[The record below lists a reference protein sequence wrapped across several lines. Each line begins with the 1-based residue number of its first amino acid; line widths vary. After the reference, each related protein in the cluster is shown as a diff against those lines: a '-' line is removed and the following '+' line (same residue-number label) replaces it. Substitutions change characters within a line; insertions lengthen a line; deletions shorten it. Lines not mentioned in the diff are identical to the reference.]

1 MSKEKENKYNTS
13 ANPPSGGEGAKD
25 STSKAPPLAN
35 GGKGSSATV
44 TGKAFDWQ
52 LLKRI
57 MHYVKPYTSV
67 FVIAAFLTIFLA
79 VIALFQPILIQR
91 TLDKYILAND
101 YHGLVFMVEL
111 MIGQLVV
118 QTIAQY
124 YQTYLT
130 NSLGQ
135 SVIRD
140 LRKDVFNHITS
151 LRLKYFDRTPIGML
165 ITRTVSDLETIAD
178 IFSEGLISIMG
189 DMLLVFAV
197 IGYMLWQDWKLALI
211 TLIPMPFLF
220 ASTYVFKEAIK
231 SSFQEV
237 RTQVA
242 QLNTFLAEHISGI
255 SVIQY
260 FSREEQ
266 EMRKFKAVNLKYRD
280 ANIRS
285 NWYYSI
291 FFPVVE
297 ILFAVC
303 MALLVWYGCKR
314 ILNDQ
319 QIHAISASEGG
330 ITPGLITSFIVLLNM
345 LFRPIRQLADKFN
358 TLQMGMVGAD
368 RIFKVLDTDEVATDD
383 GKLAPSVLEGDIEFK
398 DVWFAYNDE
407 NWVLKNINFH
417 IKPGETLA
425 LVGATGAGKSSTI
438 NILNRF
444 YDIGKG
450 SVTVDGYD
458 IREYKVDYLRSKIAT
473 VIQDVF
479 LFTDTIGNNIS
490 LNNTQITREEIIKAA
505 KDVGAHEFIERLP
518 GGYDYNVMERGA
530 TLSAGQAQLISF
542 IRALVYNPA
551 ILVLDEATSSVD
563 TETELLIQTA
573 INKLMQGRTA
583 IVIAHRLSTIQN
595 ADKIIVLDHGEIM
608 ESGTHQE
615 LLRIENGYYRKL
627 YDLQFNSAG
636 IAKPI

>member
-1 MSKEKENKYNTS
+1 MSE
-13 ANPPSGGEGAKD
+13 
-25 STSKAPPLAN
+25 
-35 GGKGSSATV
+35 V
-44 TGKAFDWQ
+44 TGKALDWK
-52 LLKRI
+52 LLKRV
-57 MHYVKPYTSV
+57 MHYVKPYNST
-67 FVIAAFLTIFLA
+67 FVVAAFLTIFLA
-79 VIALFQPILIQR
+79 VSALIQPILIQR
-91 TLDKYILAND
+91 TLDVNILND
-101 YHGLVFMVEL
+101 DYDGLVFMVAL
-111 MIGQLVV
+111 MMAQLIV
-118 QTIAQY
+118 QTVAQY

-140 LRKDVFNHITS
+140 LRIDIFNHITS

-189 DMLLVFAV
+189 DMLLVLAV
-197 IGYMLWQDWKLALI
+197 IGFMLYQDWKLALI

-242 QLNTFLAEHISGI
+242 RLNTFLAEHISGI
-255 SVIQY
+255 SIIQL
-260 FSREEQ
+260 FAREDQ
-266 EMRKFKAVNLKYRD
+266 EMRKFKAVNKKYRD

-297 ILFAVC
+297 ILFAIC
-303 MALLVWYGCKR
+303 MGLLVWYGCKR
-314 ILNDQ
+314 MLSDSQ
-319 QIHAISASEGG
+319 LSALSARPGG
-330 ITPGLITSFIVLLNM
+330 ITPGVITGFIVLLNM

-368 RIFKVLDTDEVATDD
+368 RIFKVLDTDEVAVDNGQINT
-383 GKLAPSVLEGDIEFK
+383 GRLQGDIEFNK
-398 DVWFAYNDE
+398 VWFAYNDE
-407 NWVLKNINFH
+407 NWVLKDINFRV
-417 IKPGETLA
+417 KPGETLA

-444 YDIGKG
+444 YEIGAGTVK
-450 SVTVDGYD
+450 VDGHD
-458 IREYKVDYLRSKIAT
+458 IREYQVEFLRSQIAT

-490 LNNTQITREEIIKAA
+490 LNNTSITREEIIAAA

-518 GGYDYNVMERGA
+518 GGYDYNVMERGS

-563 TETELLIQTA
+563 TETEILIQNA

-595 ADKIIVLDHGEIM
+595 ADRIIVLDHGEIM

-615 LLRIENGYYRKL
+615 LLKIENGHYRKL

-636 IAKPI
+636 IAR

>member
-1 MSKEKENKYNTS
+1 MSE
-13 ANPPSGGEGAKD
+13 
-25 STSKAPPLAN
+25 
-35 GGKGSSATV
+35 V
-44 TGKAFDWQ
+44 TGKALDWK
-52 LLKRI
+52 LLMRV
-57 MHYVKPYTSV
+57 MHYVKPYNVT
-67 FVIAAFLTIFLA
+67 FVISAFLTIFLA
-79 VIALFQPILIQR
+79 ASALVQPILMQK
-91 TLDKYILAND
+91 TLDDYILKDN
-101 YHGLVFMVEL
+101 YGGLVFMVEL
-111 MIGQLVV
+111 MVGMLAV
-118 QTIAQY
+118 QTGAQY
-124 YQTYLT
+124 YQTYMT

-140 LRKDVFNHITS
+140 LRIDIFNHITS

-189 DMLLVFAV
+189 DMLLVIVV
-197 IGYMLWQDWKLALI
+197 IAYMLVKDWKLALI
-211 TLIPMPFLF
+211 TLTPMPFLF
-220 ASTYVFKEAIK
+220 LSTYVFKEAIK

-242 QLNTFLAEHISGI
+242 HLNTFLAEHISGI
-255 SVIQY
+255 SIIQL
-260 FSREEQ
+260 FAREDQ
-266 EMRKFKAVNLKYRD
+266 ELRKFKAVNKKHRD
-280 ANIRS
+280 AHIRS

-297 ILFAVC
+297 ILFAC
-303 MALLVWYGCKR
+303 CIALLVWYGCKR
-314 ILNDQ
+314 ILTDQ
-319 QIHAISASEGG
+319 QLGSISAKGTIS
-330 ITPGLITSFIVLLNM
+330 PGVILEFILYLNI

-368 RIFKVLDTDEVATDD
+368 RIFKVLDTDEVAINT
-383 GKLAPSVLEGDIEFK
+383 GKLKPEKLSGEIEFK
-398 DVWFAYNDE
+398 NVWFAYNDE
-407 NWVLKNINFH
+407 NWVLKDISFH
-417 IKPGETLA
+417 VKPGKTLA

-444 YDIGKG
+444 YEIGKG
-450 SVTVDGYD
+450 SVEIDGED
-458 IREYKVDYLRSKIAT
+458 IRDYDVNFLRSRIAT

-479 LFTDTIGNNIS
+479 LFTDTIANNIG
-490 LNNTQITREEIIKAA
+490 LNNDSITREQIIAAA

-563 TETELLIQTA
+563 TETEILIQNA
-573 INKLMQGRTA
+573 ISKLMQGRTA

-595 ADKIIVLDHGEIM
+595 ADKIIVLDHGEIK
-608 ESGTHQE
+608 ESGTHQQ

-636 IAKPI
+636 ISRG

>member
-1 MSKEKENKYNTS
+1 MSEI
-13 ANPPSGGEGAKD
+13 
-25 STSKAPPLAN
+25 
-35 GGKGSSATV
+35 
-44 TGKAFDWQ
+44 TGKALDWK
-52 LLKRI
+52 LLKRV
-57 MHYVKPYTSV
+57 MHYVKPYNST

-79 VIALFQPILIQR
+79 VSALAQPFLIQH
-91 TLDKYILAND
+91 TLDVDILND
-101 YHGLVFMVEL
+101 NYDGLVFMVAL
-111 MIGQLVV
+111 MIGQLII
-118 QTIAQY
+118 QTVAQY

-130 NSLGQ
+130 NTLGQ

-140 LRKDVFNHITS
+140 LRIDIFNHITS
-151 LRLKYFDRTPIGML
+151 LRLKYFDHTPIGML

-189 DMLLVFAV
+189 DMLLVVAV
-197 IGYMLWQDWKLALI
+197 IGFMLYQDWKLALI

-242 QLNTFLAEHISGI
+242 RLNTFLAEHISGI
-255 SVIQY
+255 SIIQL
-260 FSREEQ
+260 FAREDQ
-266 EMRKFKAVNLKYRD
+266 EMRKFKAVNQKYRD

-297 ILFAVC
+297 ILFAIC
-303 MALLVWYGCKR
+303 MGLLVWYGCKR
-314 ILNDQ
+314 MLSDSQ
-319 QIHAISASEGG
+319 SAALSARPGG
-330 ITPGLITSFIVLLNM
+330 ITPGVITGFIVLLNM

-368 RIFKVLDTDEVATDD
+368 RIFKVLDTDEVAADT
-383 GKLAPSVLEGDIEFK
+383 GTINTGRLQGDIEFDK
-398 DVWFAYNDE
+398 VWFAYNDE
-407 NWVLKNINFH
+407 NWVLKNINFRV
-417 IKPGETLA
+417 KPGETLA

-444 YDIGKG
+444 YEIGQG
-450 SVTVDGYD
+450 SVKVDGHD
-458 IREYKVDYLRSKIAT
+458 IREYQVEFLRSQIAT

-479 LFTDTIGNNIS
+479 LFTDTIANNIS
-490 LNNTQITREEIIKAA
+490 LNNQSITREQIIAAA

-530 TLSAGQAQLISF
+530 TLSAGQSQLISF

-563 TETELLIQTA
+563 TETEILIQNA

-595 ADKIIVLDHGEIM
+595 ADRIIVLDHGEIM

-615 LLRIENGYYRKL
+615 LLKIEHGHYRKL

-636 IAKPI
+636 IAR

>member
-1 MSKEKENKYNTS
+1 MSE
-13 ANPPSGGEGAKD
+13 
-25 STSKAPPLAN
+25 
-35 GGKGSSATV
+35 V
-44 TGKAFDWQ
+44 TGKALDWK
-52 LLKRI
+52 LLKRV
-57 MHYVKPYTSV
+57 MHYVKPYNST
-67 FVIAAFLTIFLA
+67 FVISAFLTIFLA
-79 VIALFQPILIQR
+79 AGALLQPILIQR
-91 TLDKYILAND
+91 TLDKDILND
-101 YHGLVFMVEL
+101 NYDGLLFMVGL
-111 MIGQLVV
+111 MITQLIVL
-118 QTIAQY
+118 TIAQY

-130 NSLGQ
+130 NALGQ

-140 LRKDVFNHITS
+140 LRIDIFNHITS

-197 IGYMLWQDWKLALI
+197 IGFMLYEDWKLAFI

-231 SSFQEV
+231 SSFQDV

-242 QLNTFLAEHISGI
+242 RLNTFLAEHISGI
-255 SVIQY
+255 GIIQL
-260 FSREEQ
+260 FAREDQ
-266 EMRKFKAVNLKYRD
+266 EMRKFKEVNLKYRD

-297 ILFAVC
+297 ILFAIC
-303 MALLVWYGCKR
+303 MGLLVWYGCKR
-314 ILNDQ
+314 MLSDNQ
-319 QIHAISASEGG
+319 LSAISARPGG
-330 ITPGLITSFIVLLNM
+330 ITPGVITGFIVLLNM

-368 RIFKVLDTDEVATDD
+368 RIFKVLDTDEVAIDT
-383 GKLAPSVLEGDIEFK
+383 GQISTGRLRGDIEFSK
-398 DVWFAYNDE
+398 VWFAYNDE
-407 NWVLKNINFH
+407 NWVLKDINFH

-444 YDIGKG
+444 YEIGAG
-450 SVTVDGYD
+450 SVKVDGHD
-458 IREYKVDYLRSKIAT
+458 IRDYQVEFLRSQIAT

-479 LFTDTIGNNIS
+479 LFTDTIANNIS
-490 LNNTQITREEIIKAA
+490 LNNQSITREQIIAAA

-518 GGYDYNVMERGA
+518 GGYDYNVMERGS
-530 TLSAGQAQLISF
+530 TLSAGQSQLISF

-563 TETELLIQTA
+563 TETEMLIQNA

-595 ADKIIVLDHGEIM
+595 ADRIIVLDHGEIM

-615 LLRIENGYYRKL
+615 LLKIENGHYRKL

-636 IAKPI
+636 IAR

>member
-1 MSKEKENKYNTS
+1 MAE
-13 ANPPSGGEGAKD
+13 
-25 STSKAPPLAN
+25 
-35 GGKGSSATV
+35 V
-44 TGKAFDWQ
+44 TGKALDWK
-52 LLKRI
+52 LLGRV
-57 MHYVKPYTSV
+57 MHYVKPYNRT
-67 FVIAAFLTIFLA
+67 FVVAAFLTIFLA
-79 VIALFQPILIQR
+79 AIAIVQPILIQR
-91 TLDKYILAND
+91 TLDVNILAND
-101 YHGLVFMVEL
+101 YNGLVFMVGL
-111 MIGQLVV
+111 MIAQLFV

-189 DMLLVFAV
+189 DLLLVVAV

-211 TLIPMPFLF
+211 TLIPMPLLF

-255 SVIQY
+255 SIIQY
-260 FSREEQ
+260 FAREEQ

-297 ILFAVC
+297 ILFAIC
-303 MALLVWYGCKR
+303 IALLVWYGCKR

-319 QIHAISASEGG
+319 QMHALSASPNG
-330 ITPGLITSFIVLLNM
+330 ITPGVITGFIVLLNM

-383 GKLAPSVLEGDIEFK
+383 GKLAPAALQGDIEFK
-398 DVWFAYNDE
+398 NVWFAYNEE
-407 NWVLKNINFH
+407 NWVLKDINFH

-444 YDIGKG
+444 YDIGRGEVK
-450 SVTVDGYD
+450 VDGHD
-458 IREYKVDYLRSKIAT
+458 IREYEVDYLRSQIAT

-490 LNNTQITREEIIKAA
+490 LNNPDITREQIIAAA
-505 KDVGAHEFIERLP
+505 KDVGAHDFIERLP

-563 TETELLIQTA
+563 TETELLIQNA

-595 ADKIIVLDHGEIM
+595 ADKIIVLDHGEIK
-608 ESGTHQE
+608 EIGTHQE
-615 LLRIENGYYRKL
+615 LLRIDNGYYRKL

-636 IAKPI
+636 IAKPIE

>member
-1 MSKEKENKYNTS
+1 MSTEKENTNTQPGE
-13 ANPPSGGEGAKD
+13 AKATEQTPSVQ
-25 STSKAPPLAN
+25 KAA
-35 GGKGSSATV
+35 V
-44 TGKAFDWQ
+44 TGKALDWK
-52 LLKRI
+52 LLGRV
-57 MHYVKPYTSV
+57 MHYVKPYNTT
-67 FVIAAFLTIFLA
+67 FIIAVFLTIFLA
-79 VIALFQPILIQR
+79 GVAIIQPILIQK
-91 TLDKYILAND
+91 TMDDYILKNN
-101 YHGLVFMVEL
+101 YSGLVFMVEL
-111 MIGQLVV
+111 MITQLIV

-124 YQTYLT
+124 YQTFIT
-130 NSLGQ
+130 NWLGE

-140 LRKDVFNHITS
+140 LRIDIFNHITS
-151 LRLKYFDRTPIGML
+151 LRLKYFDRTPIGVL

-189 DMLLVFAV
+189 DMLLLLAV
-197 IGYMLWQDWKLALI
+197 IGYMLFVDWKLALI

-220 ASTYVFKEAIK
+220 ASTYIFKEAIK

-242 QLNTFLAEHISGI
+242 HLNTFLAEHISGI
-255 SVIQY
+255 SIIQL
-260 FSREEQ
+260 FAREEQ
-266 EMRKFKAVNLKYRD
+266 EMRKFVSVNKKYCD

-297 ILFAVC
+297 VLFAMC
-303 MALLVWYGCKR
+303 IGLLVWYGSKR
-314 ILNDQ
+314 VLSDQ
-319 QIHAISASEGG
+319 QLTYLSTTGKP
-330 ITPGLITSFIVLLNM
+330 ITPGTILAFIVYLNL

-368 RIFKVLDTDEVATDD
+368 RIFKVLDTNEVAQNT
-383 GKLAPSVLEGDIEFK
+383 GHLKPSRINGDIEFK

-407 NWVLKNINFH
+407 NWVLKDISFKVN
-417 IKPGETLA
+417 PGETLA

-444 YDIGKG
+444 YEIGKG
-450 SVTVDGYD
+450 EVNVDGHNIQDYD
-458 IREYKVDYLRSKIAT
+458 VNYLRAQIAT

-479 LFTDTIGNNIS
+479 LFTDTIANNIS
-490 LNNTQITREEIIKAA
+490 LNNEAITREQIIAAA

-518 GGYDYNVMERGA
+518 GGYDYNVMERGS

-542 IRALVYNPA
+542 IRALVYDPA

-563 TETELLIQTA
+563 TETEILIQNA
-573 INKLMQGRTA
+573 IDKLMEGRTS
-583 IVIAHRLSTIQN
+583 IVIAHRLSTIQKAN
-595 ADKIIVLDHGEIM
+595 KIIVLDHGEIK
-608 ESGTHQE
+608 EIGTHQE
-615 LLRIENGYYRKL
+615 LLKIEDGYYRKL

-636 IAKPI
+636 ISR